1 MFKNV
6 MVVTD
11 FSPNSLK
18 AMAPALFLARLAE
31 GKVLLCHVDE
41 EEQAFSAY
49 SSDDLI
55 GFLRDV
61 EARRSAWLE
70 SLGNQVRENGLD
82 CDIVRLRG
90 YASREIV
97 KYSNDSSLDLVAIS
111 ALGSQ
116 GFKALLAGS
125 TSSNVL
131 RHMTRPLLF
140 VGANCNP
147 LDSYDVKRIL
157 YPTVY
162 SPVSKDGL
170 LWAASLAKQLKA
182 GLDVFHVLKV
192 PSYIPALPGE
202 PPVAMPL
209 SVVDNVN
216 LGFEGML
223 DEVRKEAE
231 YDNISW
237 DVAVGQD
244 EVDEIVSAAVSHKA
258 DLIMMPRTPVGVLEG
273 LIFGRMPENVAR
285 MAPVPTILFQP

>member
-1 MFKNV
+1 

-18 AMAPALFLARLAE
+18 AMSPALFLAKPGQ
-31 GKVLLCHVDE
+31 GKILLCHVDE
-41 EEQAFSAY
+41 EEQVFSAY

-70 SLGNQVRENGLD
+70 SLGNQVRENGLE

-97 KYSNDSSLDLVAIS
+97 EYADQQKLDLVVIS

-116 GFKALLAGS
+116 GFKQLLAGS

-131 RHMTRPLLF
+131 RHAQRPLLF
-140 VGANCNP
+140 VGANCFP
-147 LDSYDVKRIL
+147 KDTYQVKRIL
-157 YPTVY
+157 YPTVF
-162 SPVSKDGL
+162 SPVAREGI
-170 LWAASLAKQLKA
+170 LWAANLAKTLDA
-182 GLDVFHVLKV
+182 ELDVFHVLKI

-209 SVVDNVN
+209 SVVDSLNV
-216 LGFEGML
+216 GFEGML
-223 DEVRKEAE
+223 DEVMKEVGIE
-231 YDNISW
+231 NVSW
-237 DVAVGQD
+237 EVAVGQD
-244 EVDEIVSAAVSHKA
+244 EVEEIVSAAVSKKA
-258 DLIMMPRTPVGVLEG
+258 DLIVMPRSPVGVIEG
-273 LIFGRMPENVAR
+273 MIFGRMPENVAR
-285 MAPVPTILFQP
+285 MSPVPTLLFQP